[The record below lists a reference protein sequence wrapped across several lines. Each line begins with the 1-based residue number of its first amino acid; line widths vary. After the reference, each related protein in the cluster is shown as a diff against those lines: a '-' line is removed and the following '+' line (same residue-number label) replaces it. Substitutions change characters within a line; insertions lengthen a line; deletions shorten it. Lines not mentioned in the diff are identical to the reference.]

1 MTLDRNAVNQL
12 LSLNDKQ
19 LAIVIKKLASEA
31 GIDAS
36 AVQINAANIKAI
48 RTALSMATDED
59 LARAAEQI
67 ANMQKGGQH
76 HG

>member
-19 LAIVIKKLASEA
+19 LAIVIKKMAAEA
-31 GIDAS
+31 GIDTS
-36 AVQINAANIKAI
+36 AIQINAANIKAI
-48 RTALSMATDED
+48 RAALSMATDED
-59 LARAAEQI
+59 LAHAAEQI
-67 ANMQKGGQH
+67 SKMQKGGQH